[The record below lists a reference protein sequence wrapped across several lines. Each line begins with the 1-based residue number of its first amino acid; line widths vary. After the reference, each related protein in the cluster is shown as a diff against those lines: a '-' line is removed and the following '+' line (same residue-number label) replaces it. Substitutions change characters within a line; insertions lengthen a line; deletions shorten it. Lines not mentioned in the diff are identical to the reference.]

1 MPGPELP
8 SVRLVLARHAQ
19 ATSGHP
25 DDDPSLSDRGRAQ
38 AAALA
43 HALEG
48 EAFDRV
54 ITSPLRRALETAR
67 TYPPEGELEIDE
79 RLREF
84 DFGPQAPPTSQ
95 MAAERADLQL
105 WRSGDGFPG
114 GETLGAFELRVRAA
128 LDELASGDAASVLV
142 FTHSGVILAALR
154 WAWDLPVE
162 APWQTEAEG
171 GNASLTELVHWPN
184 GQHARGAPR
193 MTVIHRLAD
202 TSHLAAELRTDI

>member
-25 DDDPSLSDRGRAQ
+25 DDDPPLSDRGRAQ

-43 HALEG
+43 RALEG

-54 ITSPLRRALETAR
+54 ITSPLHRALETAR
-67 TYPPEGELEIDE
+67 GYRPEGELEIDV

-84 DFGPQAPPTSQ
+84 DLGPQAPATHQ
-95 MAAERADLQL
+95 MTAERADLRL
-105 WRSGDGFPG
+105 WRAEDGFPG
-114 GETLGAFELRVRAA
+114 GETLGAFEQRVRAA
-128 LDELASGDAASVLV
+128 FDELGSGDAASVLM
-142 FTHSGVILAALR
+142 FTHSGVLQVALR
-154 WAWDLPVE
+154 WAWNLPVE
-162 APWQTEAEG
+162 AAWQTEAEG

-184 GQHARGAPR
+184 GQHAQGAPR
-193 MTVIHRLAD
+193 MTVIHRLSD
-202 TSHLAAELRTDI
+202 VSHLAAELRSDI

>member
-1 MPGPELP
+1 MSGQRP

-19 ATSGHP
+19 ATSDQP
-25 DDDPSLSDRGRAQ
+25 IDDPPLTDLGRAQ

-43 HALEG
+43 GALEG
-48 EAFDRV
+48 ESFDRM
-54 ITSPLRRALETAR
+54 ITSPLRRAVETAR
-67 TYPPEGELEIDE
+67 AYRPRGELEIDE
-79 RLREF
+79 QLREF
-84 DFGPQAPPTSQ
+84 DFGPQAPATHQ
-95 MAAERADLQL
+95 MTAERADLQL

-128 LDELASGDAASVLV
+128 LDELGSGDAASVLV

-154 WAWDLPVE
+154 WAWDLPIE

-184 GQHARGAPR
+184 GQHAQGAPR

-202 TSHLAAELRTDI
+202 TSHLTAELRTDI